1 MKTRLIAAL
10 VDLLLDCF
18 CALLV
23 PAERSP
29 GLPASP
35 ERAQAASRSGFGG
48 GNRG

>member
-23 PAERSP
+23 PADRSP

-35 ERAQAASRSGFGG
+35 ERAQASSRSIHAGG
-48 GNRG
+48 HHA